1 MAGLTDEQVA
11 VVVAEVQRKKELQ
24 GLSSSFVVAA
34 VCDFLRKNTNLEKK
48 LLLKFHVKSAVF
60 EAVVKNVRAELRR
73 SAGFF
78 QVSGDL
84 DEISELVEKYFAEKD
99 VVKQQKI
106 LVSLLESHASTQER
120 LPIYSELYTK
130 LFAITGAPR
139 VVLDLGCG
147 LNPLSLPLMGFG
159 KKDGGSY
166 YAYDIHADQVDLLN
180 AFFDL
185 MQKRMSAFNTESA
198 FNGKAEVLDLLDVE
212 SVKKLPKADV
222 ALLFKVADV
231 LDKNKGHTKSE
242 AVFCAVPARFLVVS
256 FATKTMSGKR
266 MTAPRRIWMEWMCDR
281 LGWKYSVI
289 EFENEIFYVVEK

>member
-1 MAGLTDEQVA
+1 MAGLTDEQIGIIVT
-11 VVVAEVQRKKELQ
+11 EVQRKKELQ
-24 GLSSSFVVAA
+24 GLSCDFVATA
-34 VCDFLRKNTNLEKK
+34 VRDFLRKNSVLEKK

-60 EAVVKNVRAELRR
+60 EYVVKNVRAELRR
-73 SAGFF
+73 SAGLF

-84 DEISELVEKYFAEKD
+84 NEIKELVDNYFAEKIA
-99 VVKQQKI
+99 VKQEKI

-120 LPIYSELYTK
+120 LVIYSELYTK
-130 LFAITGAPR
+130 LFAITGKPG

-147 LNPLSLPLMGFG
+147 LNPLSLPLM
-159 KKDGGSY
+159 KLKSVSY
-166 YAYDIHADQVDLLN
+166 FAYDIHADQVDLLN

-185 MQKRMSAFNTESA
+185 MQKRMSAFN
-198 FNGKAEVLDLLDVE
+198 GKARILDLLDVK
-212 SVKKLPKADV
+212 VVGGLPKADM

-242 AVFCAVPARFLVVS
+242 AVFRAVPARFVVVS

-281 LGWKYSVI
+281 LGWKYTVV